1 VDQSGKALADIVDSV
16 KKVTDIVAEIA
27 AASQEQSAGIDQVN
41 NAVSQMD
48 EMTQQNA
55 ALVEEAS
62 AAARA
67 MHEQAGELSRQ
78 VNFFRFGEDATASA
92 AVAKPKASE
101 VLAETEAVFA
111 AVRQSA
117 PAPARRATP
126 ETADSGVWKEF

>member
-1 VDQSGKALADIVDSV
+1 
-16 KKVTDIVAEIA
+16 
-27 AASQEQSAGIDQVN
+27 
-41 NAVSQMD
+41 MD

-78 VNFFRFGEDATASA
+78 VNFFRFGEDVAAQTAA
-92 AVAKPKASE
+92 AKPKAAE
-101 VLAETEAVFA
+101 IMAETEAVFA
-111 AVRQSA
+111 AVRQS
-117 PAPARRATP
+117 APARRATP